1 MVAVF
6 ASMVGGVAGYGTG
19 ALMPLVLVPVLGP
32 EPVVPIIA
40 ISALF
45 NNTWRALA
53 FKNLIDWRRAMLVA
67 AFATPTCILSAYGYT
82 LLTGKG
88 AAIVIGVMLMLT
100 VPLRYLFKR
109 YVMALDSKGLA
120 VGAVIYGGAVGGT
133 VGAGV
138 ILLSLL
144 MAAGLQGAAV
154 VATDAVIS
162 MVVTAVRMAV
172 FGFSGVIDARV
183 MAVALLIGIVA
194 LPAAFMAKALV
205 ARMSLTVHTAILD
218 VVVLIGG
225 AVMIGGALR
234 YAIDRSRSSGDAQV
248 RLFSRAQRFA
258 IVDLVGVGQPVG
270 EAAALHD
277 AAVLGHLHGHAAVE
291 AADREF
297 RGQRPD
303 RDVASHRRR
312 TCSPP
317 RSGAC
322 AGPRGTARGRS

>member
-1 MVAVF
+1 MFESLLASLAAISPAELALIAAVALF
-6 ASMVGGVAGYGTG
+6 ASMVGGVTGYGTG
-19 ALMPLVLVPVLGP
+19 ALMPLILVPVLGP

-53 FKNLIDWRRAMLVA
+53 FKPLIDWRRAMLVA
-67 AFATPTCILSAYGYT
+67 VLATPTCMLSAYGYT

-88 AAIVIGVMLMLT
+88 AAIVIGTMLMLT

-162 MVVTAVRMAV
+162 IVVTAVRMAV
-172 FGFSGVIDARV
+172 FGFSGVIDTRV
-183 MAVALLIGIVA
+183 MAFALMIGGIA
-194 LPAAFMAKALV
+194 LPGAFLAKALV
-205 ARMSLTVHTAILD
+205 ARMSLSVHTAILD
-218 VVVLIGG
+218 IVVLIGG
-225 AVMIGGALR
+225 AMMIYGALTR
-234 YAIDRSRSSGDAQV
+234 
-248 RLFSRAQRFA
+248 
-258 IVDLVGVGQPVG
+258 
-270 EAAALHD
+270 
-277 AAVLGHLHGHAAVE
+277 
-291 AADREF
+291 
-297 RGQRPD
+297 
-303 RDVASHRRR
+303 
-312 TCSPP
+312 
-317 RSGAC
+317 
-322 AGPRGTARGRS
+322 